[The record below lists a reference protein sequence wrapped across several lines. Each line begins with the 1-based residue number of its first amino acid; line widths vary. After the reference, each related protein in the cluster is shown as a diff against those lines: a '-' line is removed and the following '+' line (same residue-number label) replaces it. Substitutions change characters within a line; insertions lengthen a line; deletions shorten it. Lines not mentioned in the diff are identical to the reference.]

1 MTRTPLGA
9 FYSFLEQ
16 NPYNIWLFLSP
27 SYPGNRC
34 KRSCKY
40 NLSLRRG
47 ENRMKKMLAT
57 LLAAT
62 MTLSLFAGCGSKPAA
77 VSTPAASG
85 SQASTSTPASTP
97 SRGNVI
103 LTFGTGDTGGSLYP
117 AGAALS
123 QVWTNQVQG
132 VKCNTQT
139 STGSFQNVQDVASG
153 EVDVA
158 VATADVVLNGYSGSG
173 KFTEALDN
181 VRVIGAVYTSVSS
194 PVALKSSGMEYVH
207 DLLGK
212 RVAVGPAAS
221 ATENSTLDAFNVM
234 GIDAN
239 NTSLE
244 NLGLG
249 DGADAVGDGI
259 LDAAFGFAGLPI
271 GGQLNLAATKDIV
284 VLDYTQEEIDAI
296 LAGNAAYIQS
306 TIPAGTYT
314 GQDKETKTFGVKCLI
329 IVSAEMDEDLV
340 YDLCKAMN
348 ENTADM
354 AAGNALL
361 SQMTDPAFLCTDMPI
376 PLHDGAVKYFTELG
390 LI

>member
-1 MTRTPLGA
+1 M
-9 FYSFLEQ
+9 
-16 NPYNIWLFLSP
+16 
-27 SYPGNRC
+27 
-34 KRSCKY
+34 KKV
-40 NLSLRRG
+40 LSLI
-47 ENRMKKMLAT
+47 LA
-57 LLAAT
+57 LA
-62 MTLSLFAGCGSKPAA
+62 MVFALVACGDK
-77 VSTPAASG
+77 AASDG
-85 SQASTSTPASTP
+85 DASSEGTS

-103 LTFGTGDTGGSLYP
+103 MTFGTADTGGSMYP
-117 AGAALS
+117 AGAAVS
-123 QVWTNQVQG
+123 QVWTNNVEG

-139 STGSFQNVQDVASG
+139 STGSFQNCQDVASG

-158 VATADVVLNGYSGSG
+158 VATADVVLNAYNGTG
-173 KFTEALDN
+173 KFAEIGALDN
-181 VRVIGAVYTSVSS
+181 LRVIGAVYTSVLSG
-194 PVALKSSGMEYVH
+194 VALQDSGLTYIH

-221 ATENSTLDAFNVM
+221 ATENASLAAFEVM
-234 GIDAN
+234 GITKD

-249 DGADAVGDGI
+249 DGADSVGDGI

-271 GGQLNLAATKDIV
+271 GGQLNLAATKPII
-284 VLDYTQEEIDAI
+284 VLDMTQEEIDAV
-296 LAGNAAYIQS
+296 LANNAAYIQT

-314 GQDKETKTFGVKCLI
+314 GQETDANSFGVKCLI
-329 IVSAEMDEDLV
+329 IVTADMDADLV

-361 SQMTDPAFLCTDMPI
+361 KDMTDPSFLCTQMPI
-376 PLHDGAVKYFTELG
+376 PLHDGAQKYYSEQG